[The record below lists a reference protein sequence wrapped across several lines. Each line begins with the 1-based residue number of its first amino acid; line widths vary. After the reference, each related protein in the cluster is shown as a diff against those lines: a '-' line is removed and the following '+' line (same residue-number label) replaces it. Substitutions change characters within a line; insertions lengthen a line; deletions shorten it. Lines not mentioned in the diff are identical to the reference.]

1 MKVSNLSIEKDGVKC
16 GNKKLWAAVLHTALV
31 DIHAPHAMRVYEP
44 KRETTTRHLSRKESA
59 QEWIASDDF
68 TPGSFLWVCE
78 ALDMDAEQIREGI
91 ARMTVSNIKGTRIQA
106 IADKTRRI
114 Q

>member
-16 GNKKLWAAVLHTALV
+16 GDKKLWAAVLHTALV
-31 DIHAPHAMRVYEP
+31 DLHVPHAMRVYEP
-44 KRETTTRHLSRKESA
+44 KRETTTKHLSRKESA

-78 ALDMDAEQIREGI
+78 VLNMDAEPLRLGI
-91 ARMTVSNIKGTRIQA
+91 KRMTSANIKGTRIQA
-106 IADKTRRI
+106 IAHEGRCA
-114 Q
+114 